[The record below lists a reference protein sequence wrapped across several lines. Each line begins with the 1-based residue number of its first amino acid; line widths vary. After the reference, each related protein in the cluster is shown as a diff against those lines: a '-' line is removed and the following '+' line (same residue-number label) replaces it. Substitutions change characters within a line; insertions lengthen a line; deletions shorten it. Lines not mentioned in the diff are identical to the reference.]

1 MLATENQPKTSSG
14 KITEA
19 LELLNEAAKEKKDEL
34 KGLLTDRYAH
44 IKQAMTA
51 GTERGKEVLD
61 QAKHLAQD
69 AIGEGEKKIKEAVS
83 EADQRVRKDPWP
95 YIAGTAVVSLLLGYL
110 MGSKHK

>member
-34 KGLLTDRYAH
+34 KGLLTDKYSH
-44 IKQAMTA
+44 IKQAMAA
-51 GTERGKEVLD
+51 GTEHGKEVLD
-61 QAKHLAQD
+61 KARYLAQD
-69 AIGEGEKKIKEAVS
+69 AIGEGEKIIKEAVS

-95 YIAGTAVVSLLLGYL
+95 YIAGAAVVSLLLGYL